1 MPSSILRA
9 TTGDSHP
16 SYPGNDR
23 IVTLPTSCTGASE
36 SSPTPTTS
44 MDLVVLDGQSRFMP
58 RPTPPSSAAAAS
70 PTGLSAKIARRAW
83 PRGTPASEQ
92 PIYQSYLPTAPQS
105 ARAQP
110 LSPGSH
116 RQVVSAHQGSMSA
129 RQPQYDGHGHRIGGR
144 PGSAPGKARVGSPLA
159 TKDSAKQLQFE
170 LAMTGQVFK
179 CAQNELELER
189 RRTRDARA
197 REERSRIAVEVA
209 RVEVEA
215 KLAASE
221 DARAHSERQLA
232 QLLAEQ
238 RAALE
243 RELVDSEKVAQERL
257 AQERAEREA
266 LARQRD
272 EIEEQL
278 GEIDALKVERDE
290 ARREAE
296 QLLVAERDR
305 HARALERLRVELS
318 GGAEEVQAAR
328 AAQARRERL
337 EAMQS
342 KAAARIKNQGLLR
355 GWGVWAQQWASGAKQ
370 RRQLAA
376 AGARLMRPALIAK
389 FGHWRAD
396 WAAAAGEEAA
406 QRAKGS
412 AQLLEEAERKA
423 AALQQR
429 LAQLQEQ
436 HADALAVA
444 QRDKQA
450 ALARQRGDLLGS
462 AEAQQAA
469 KEEAARDARIE
480 QMKAKAMGRIKN
492 QGIMAG
498 WARWHEEWA
507 ELSKQRRQLAA
518 AGARLTRPALVKTFG
533 LWKADW
539 QGEAALSLE
548 QQIEKRDGAIE
559 ALETALLAEKAAAAA
574 LLEAAEAKARE
585 LEGKVTALLA
595 GQMDAE
601 AQAAL
606 KEEQAKER
614 RVEELKTKAMR
625 RIANQGLMKGWAVWH
640 EVWEAKAKKR
650 RMLAAAG
657 AKLTRPQLVASLE
670 RWKVGWAAEMAAQ
683 KGATFEQRLKQSEVR
698 REEAEGELAAQ
709 RSKAA
714 RLAEEVDELRAA
726 AEHERRAAEAKHAA
740 AIERL
745 KTELVGSAEEQAAAR
760 EEAAREARVEQMKA
774 KAMGRIKNQGI
785 MAGWSQWH
793 EVWAEAAKQRR
804 QLAAVGAK
812 LTRPGLVAALAHW
825 KADWQGEAAAST
837 VAGQKALL
845 ESTQAALQK
854 LEVELASERADSQ
867 AQLGAMRD
875 THAHAL
881 ERLKQELTGDG
892 EAARAARE
900 EREREARVEQMK
912 AKAMGRIKN
921 QGIMAGWS
929 QWHEVWAEAA
939 KQRRQLAAAGARL
952 TRPLLVKTFSEWKT
966 DWSAAAAEAAAE
978 AAKGHKQQLREAK
991 TRARELEKELHE
1003 ARAAHRAEAAAAER
1017 RRRELEAQL
1026 SSAPS
1031 ADKLAEELRRKEEAA
1046 KETRVDEMKAK
1057 ATRRLKNQGILTG
1070 WGRWHEQWAER
1081 ARRHRLMQRAASKL
1095 VRPKLVQGL
1104 SRFRANRDAARASLD
1119 AAAGSSALDEQQ
1131 RLNAELR
1138 AELER
1143 LREAATS
1150 GAAKVES
1157 ELVAR
1162 TRAEDRERRV
1172 GRAQSAAAKRL
1183 VHKDLARGWE
1193 SWAAMARAHNRRELR
1208 LADAARRIHRPKLM
1222 AAWSFWTTEHQRM
1235 RRDAVMRQA
1244 ERDAEAKLREMQ
1256 RQAEAKLIA
1265 ERKAAT
1271 EARRELDAHVKE
1283 LARQL
1288 EAYHISVAEAP
1299 PPDPVVIVL
1308 HDIAASGVP
1317 DADAAGG
1324 ADPYARFSIL
1334 LDSQTPKKEMAY
1346 TTYKVS
1352 DVNPV
1357 WDDERLQLKIAPEDP
1372 RPLTLRVEM
1381 WDKDMNSPDDIM
1393 AAADVQLDPA
1403 TMVVGG
1409 TATHTLRLKGVDD
1422 SDDVEEF
1429 TFAYTLLAEE
1439 EEAAVV
1445 DKAKMRA
1452 AKEALA
1458 KKAGFKG
1465 TSDGPSTTRA
1475 AANPA
1480 PGGRK
1485 R

>member
-1 MPSSILRA
+1 
-9 TTGDSHP
+9 
-16 SYPGNDR
+16 
-23 IVTLPTSCTGASE
+23 
-36 SSPTPTTS
+36 
-44 MDLVVLDGQSRFMP
+44 
-58 RPTPPSSAAAAS
+58 
-70 PTGLSAKIARRAW
+70 
-83 PRGTPASEQ
+83 
-92 PIYQSYLPTAPQS
+92 
-105 ARAQP
+105 
-110 LSPGSH
+110 
-116 RQVVSAHQGSMSA
+116 
-129 RQPQYDGHGHRIGGR
+129 
-144 PGSAPGKARVGSPLA
+144 
-159 TKDSAKQLQFE
+159 
-170 LAMTGQVFK
+170 
-179 CAQNELELER
+179 
-189 RRTRDARA
+189 
-197 REERSRIAVEVA
+197 
-209 RVEVEA
+209 
-215 KLAASE
+215 
-221 DARAHSERQLA
+221 
-232 QLLAEQ
+232 
-238 RAALE
+238 
-243 RELVDSEKVAQERL
+243 
-257 AQERAEREA
+257 
-266 LARQRD
+266 
-272 EIEEQL
+272 
-278 GEIDALKVERDE
+278 
-290 ARREAE
+290 
-296 QLLVAERDR
+296 
-305 HARALERLRVELS
+305 
-318 GGAEEVQAAR
+318 
-328 AAQARRERL
+328 
-337 EAMQS
+337 
-342 KAAARIKNQGLLR
+342 
-355 GWGVWAQQWASGAKQ
+355 
-370 RRQLAA
+370 
-376 AGARLMRPALIAK
+376 
-389 FGHWRAD
+389 
-396 WAAAAGEEAA
+396 
-406 QRAKGS
+406 
-412 AQLLEEAERKA
+412 
-423 AALQQR
+423 
-429 LAQLQEQ
+429 
-436 HADALAVA
+436 
-444 QRDKQA
+444 
-450 ALARQRGDLLGS
+450 
-462 AEAQQAA
+462 
-469 KEEAARDARIE
+469 
-480 QMKAKAMGRIKN
+480 
-492 QGIMAG
+492 
-498 WARWHEEWA
+498 
-507 ELSKQRRQLAA
+507 
-518 AGARLTRPALVKTFG
+518 
-533 LWKADW
+533 
-539 QGEAALSLE
+539 
-548 QQIEKRDGAIE
+548 
-559 ALETALLAEKAAAAA
+559 
-574 LLEAAEAKARE
+574 
-585 LEGKVTALLA
+585 
-595 GQMDAE
+595 
-601 AQAAL
+601 
-606 KEEQAKER
+606 
-614 RVEELKTKAMR
+614 
-625 RIANQGLMKGWAVWH
+625 
-640 EVWEAKAKKR
+640 
-650 RMLAAAG
+650 
-657 AKLTRPQLVASLE
+657 
-670 RWKVGWAAEMAAQ
+670 
-683 KGATFEQRLKQSEVR
+683 
-698 REEAEGELAAQ
+698 
-709 RSKAA
+709 
-714 RLAEEVDELRAA
+714 
-726 AEHERRAAEAKHAA
+726 
-740 AIERL
+740 
-745 KTELVGSAEEQAAAR
+745 
-760 EEAAREARVEQMKA
+760 
-774 KAMGRIKNQGI
+774 
-785 MAGWSQWH
+785 
-793 EVWAEAAKQRR
+793 
-804 QLAAVGAK
+804 
-812 LTRPGLVAALAHW
+812 
-825 KADWQGEAAAST
+825 
-837 VAGQKALL
+837 
-845 ESTQAALQK
+845 
-854 LEVELASERADSQ
+854 
-867 AQLGAMRD
+867 
-875 THAHAL
+875 
-881 ERLKQELTGDG
+881 
-892 EAARAARE
+892 
-900 EREREARVEQMK
+900 
-912 AKAMGRIKN
+912 
-921 QGIMAGWS
+921 
-929 QWHEVWAEAA
+929 
-939 KQRRQLAAAGARL
+939 
-952 TRPLLVKTFSEWKT
+952 
-966 DWSAAAAEAAAE
+966 
-978 AAKGHKQQLREAK
+978 
-991 TRARELEKELHE
+991 
-1003 ARAAHRAEAAAAER
+1003 
-1017 RRRELEAQL
+1017 
-1026 SSAPS
+1026 
-1031 ADKLAEELRRKEEAA
+1031 
-1046 KETRVDEMKAK
+1046 MKAK

-1439 EEAAVV
+1439 EEAPVV

>member
-9 TTGDSHP
+9 TTGDAHP

-23 IVTLPTSCTGASE
+23 IVPLPTSCTGASA

-44 MDLVVLDGQSRFMP
+44 IDLVVLDGQTRVMP

-92 PIYQSYLPTAPQS
+92 PVYQSYLPTAPQS
-105 ARAQP
+105 ARTQP

-129 RQPQYDGHGHRIGGR
+129 RQPQYDERGHRIGGR
-144 PGSAPGKARVGSPLA
+144 PGSAPGKGRGGSPLA
-159 TKDSAKQLQFE
+159 TKESAKQLQFE

-179 CAQNELELER
+179 CAHNELELER

-197 REERSRIAVEVA
+197 Q
-209 RVEVEA
+209 
-215 KLAASE
+215 
-221 DARAHSERQLA
+221 SERQLA

-266 LARQRD
+266 RAQQQE

-278 GEIDALKVERDE
+278 AEIESLKMERDE
-290 ARREAE
+290 ARRESEA
-296 QLLVAERDR
+296 LLVAERDK

-318 GGAEEVQAAR
+318 GSAEEVQAAR
-328 AAQARRERL
+328 QAQARQERL

-342 KAAARIKNQGLLR
+342 KAMARIKNQGLIR
-355 GWGVWAQQWASGAKQ
+355 GWGVWAQQWATGAKQ

-376 AGARLMRPALIAK
+376 AGARLMRPQLIAK

-396 WAAAAGEEAA
+396 WAAAAGKEAA
-406 QRAKGS
+406 KKAKGS
-412 AQLLEEAERKA
+412 AQLLEEAEQRA
-423 AALQQR
+423 AKLQQKV
-429 LAQLQEQ
+429 AQLQEQ
-436 HADALAVA
+436 HAEALAMA
-444 QRDKQA
+444 QQEKQA
-450 ALARQRGDLLGS
+450 ALARQRDELLGS

-469 KEEAARDARIE
+469 REEAAREARVE

-498 WARWHEEWA
+498 WARWHEQWE
-507 ELSKQRRQLAA
+507 EVSKQKRQLAA
-518 AGARLTRPALVKTFG
+518 AGARLTRPQLVKTFG

-559 ALETALLAEKAAAAA
+559 ALEKALQSEKAAAAS

-585 LEGKVTALLA
+585 LEAKIKALLA

-606 KEEQAKER
+606 KEEAARER
-614 RVEELKTKAMR
+614 RVEELKAKAMR

-640 EVWEAKAKKR
+640 DVWEAKAKKV

-657 AKLTRPQLVASLE
+657 AKLMRPQLVASLAA
-670 RWKVGWAAEMAAQ
+670 WKADWTAEMVAQ

-698 REEAEGELAAQ
+698 REEVEEELASQ
-709 RSKAA
+709 RAKAA
-714 RLAEEVDELRAA
+714 RLAVEVDELRTA
-726 AEHERRAAEAKHAA
+726 AEHARRAAEEKHAA

-745 KTELVGSAEEQAAAR
+745 RKELTGSAEEQAAAR
-760 EEAAREARVEQMKA
+760 EAAAREARIEQMKA

-793 EVWAEAAKQRR
+793 EVWSEAAKQ
-804 QLAAVGAK
+804 K
-812 LTRPGLVAALAHW
+812 
-825 KADWQGEAAAST
+825 
-837 VAGQKALL
+837 
-845 ESTQAALQK
+845 
-854 LEVELASERADSQ
+854 
-867 AQLGAMRD
+867 
-875 THAHAL
+875 
-881 ERLKQELTGDG
+881 
-892 EAARAARE
+892 
-900 EREREARVEQMK
+900 
-912 AKAMGRIKN
+912 
-921 QGIMAGWS
+921 
-929 QWHEVWAEAA
+929 
-939 KQRRQLAAAGARL
+939 RQLAAAGARL
-952 TRPLLVKTFSEWKT
+952 TRPLLVKTFSEWKS

-991 TRARELEKELHE
+991 TRARELEKELSE
-1003 ARAAHRAEAAAAER
+1003 SKAAHKAELAAAER
-1017 RRRELEAQL
+1017 RRRELETQL

-1031 ADKLAEELRRKEEAA
+1031 ADKLAEEMRKKEEAA
-1046 KETRVDEMKAK
+1046 MERRVEEMKAK
-1057 ATRRLKNQGILTG
+1057 ATRRLKNQGIITG

-1081 ARRHRLMQRAASKL
+1081 ARRRRLMQHAASKL
-1095 VRPKLVQGL
+1095 VRPKLVQGFA
-1104 SRFRANRDAARASLD
+1104 RFKANRAAARASLD
-1119 AAAGSSALDEQQ
+1119 AAAGSSALEEQR

-1138 AELER
+1138 AELEK
-1143 LREAATS
+1143 LREESTS
-1150 GAAKVES
+1150 NAAKMKD

-1172 GRAQSAAAKRL
+1172 ERAQSSAAKKL
-1183 VHKDLARGWE
+1183 VHKDLARGWHQWE
-1193 SWAAMARAHNRRELR
+1193 AMARAHNRRVLLLSE
-1208 LADAARRIHRPKLM
+1208 AARRIHRPKLM

-1235 RRDAVMRQA
+1235 RRDAAMRQV
-1244 ERDAEAKLREMQ
+1244 EREADLRLREAQ
-1256 RQAEAKLIA
+1256 RQAEAKLVA

-1283 LARQL
+1283 LKRQL

-1308 HDIAASGVP
+1308 HGISASGVP

-1324 ADPYARFSIL
+1324 ADPYARFAIL

-1357 WDDERLQLKIAPEDP
+1357 WEDERLQLRIAPEDP

-1393 AAADVQLDPA
+1393 AAADVKLDPA

-1429 TFAYTLLAEE
+1429 TFSYTLLAEE
-1439 EEAAVV
+1439 EEAPVV
-1445 DKAKMRA
+1445 DKAKVRA

-1458 KKAGFKG
+1458 KKAGLKT
-1465 TSDGPSTTRA
+1465 TSSDALSSTKP
-1475 AANPA
+1475 AANPT